1 MGFAMMGL
9 EILLLLGFQAVYGYV
24 YQELAILTAMSMAGL
39 ALGAWRGMR
48 GSGAL
53 GALAAVQVAAAAAPF
68 LVCAF
73 LQSLAGMA
81 KPAMLAMAS
90 QALFPLLAAGC
101 GAIGGWQFAIASR
114 LYFAGEREESRGLGA
129 LYAIDLAGACLGAL
143 ALSAWV
149 IPVFGFLNTA
159 AVIAMVALA
168 PALSALLCARRIAA
182 AR

>member
-1 MGFAMMGL
+1 MTPTVQLAPGERVARFSL
-9 EILLLLGFQAVYGYV
+9 LTLILL
-24 YQELAILTAMSMAGL
+24 SAGHFSVDL
-39 ALGAWRGMR
+39 Y
-48 GSGAL
+48 SGAL

-143 ALSAWV
+143 AQSAWV